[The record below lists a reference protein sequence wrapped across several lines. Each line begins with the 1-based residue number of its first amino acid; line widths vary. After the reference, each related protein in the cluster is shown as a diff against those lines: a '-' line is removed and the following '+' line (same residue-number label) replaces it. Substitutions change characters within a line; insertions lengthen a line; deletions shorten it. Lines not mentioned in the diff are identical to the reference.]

1 MAYASVTYTSASG
14 TTFALTNSSGDP
26 IPYLRQ
32 SDISVT
38 VNGVLKT
45 LTTDYTFNTAGT
57 SIVLNTAVS
66 GVSVVIARVTDIADA
81 TVTYTAGSTLT
92 AQDLNNADNQIR
104 YGLQEFSDTYGALT
118 TGTGDLSALAGF
130 IGSTETWTSDNA
142 HTATTGAIDNRVDSK
157 ITTNNAT
164 VVLRDG
170 SQAMQAALSLGGFKV
185 TNLATPTS
193 NTDASTKAYVDSNVG
208 SVSAS
213 ATAAA
218 ASASAAATSAS
229 NASTSA
235 SAASASQSAAAS
247 SASSASTSAS
257 NASTSASSAS
267 TSASNASTSATNAAT
282 SATSAASSAASALAA
297 FDSFDD
303 RYLGS
308 KASDPTVDNDG
319 DPLNAGDLY
328 YNTTL
333 SIMKVYTGTAWVA
346 AYVPGDAVNISFTP
360 YSTIAATNVQNA
372 VQELTDEKL
381 NLTGG
386 TLTGALVNPLGSAA
400 APSLTFTGD
409 TNTGI
414 YSPGADQVAIT
425 TGGTGRLFIDSS
437 GRLLAGTSTARTNF
451 FGTTLSAVI
460 QTEGTGGST
469 GRGALSVINND
480 VSNNP
485 PYVLLGRSGAAT
497 LGSNAVVVSGSRLGT
512 LTFHG
517 ADGTSFIEAATV
529 AGEVDGTPGTNDMP
543 GRLVFSTTA
552 DGAASPTERLRIDS
566 TGQIQAASLG
576 TAAAPIYSFLNDPNT
591 GIYSP
596 GADQVAISTGGSG
609 RLFIDASGNVG
620 VGVSPTN
627 ASGYSTLDINNAT
640 NGGRLRFLVNGT
652 AYGQIYNNAA
662 TDFRCGTVANVP
674 FHLISNASIALT
686 VDTSQRVGVGTS
698 SPNNKFTLQDGSVL
712 VRSEVTTGT
721 SNSHNIGFSATS
733 TGGVAATI
741 SSYRE
746 NANEASA
753 LTFNTWNGSAF
764 GERMRVSASGS
775 VGIGTSPSYK
785 LHVSGNNAVSADNT
799 IAMSYGRAA
808 NPTDALHKITWGSD
822 DLRIEADTAN
832 TIASNITF
840 TNDGSERARID
851 SSGRLLVGTSSA
863 SDASKFVVQGQVSAN
878 AGQMSVR
885 RNAVGADSAILGSID
900 FDDSSAS
907 LGARIQAVGDATWGT
922 NDYPTRLTFST
933 TADGASGPT
942 ERMRIKSDG
951 QLNTL
956 SSVGGFYS
964 TVTAAAGT
972 TIPTFAGRRSGTT
985 LDNGTDTCY
994 IWSNGNIQNVN
1005 GSYTAISDQK
1015 LKENIA
1021 DANSQWNDFK
1031 AIQIRNWNFKEET
1044 GHETHRQIG
1053 PIAQE
1058 LEQVCPGL
1066 VFETPDRDADGNET
1080 GEVTKGV
1087 NQSVLYMKAVK
1098 ALQEAMERIEQLES
1112 KVAAL
1117 ESA

>member
-130 IGSTETWTSDNA
+130 IGSSETWTSDNA

-257 NASTSASSAS
+257 NAATSASSAS
-267 TSASNASTSATNAAT
+267 TSASNASTSATNAST

-319 DPLNAGDLY
+319 DPLNAGDIY
-328 YNTTL
+328 FNTTL
-333 SIMKVYTGTAWVA
+333 SVMRVYTGTAWVA

-400 APSLTFTGD
+400 APSLTFTGS
-409 TNTGI
+409 TNTGL
-414 YSPGADQVAIT
+414 YSPGSGQVAIST
-425 TGGTGRLFIDSS
+425 NGTGRLFIDSS
-437 GRLLAGTSTARTNF
+437 GRLLAGTSTARSNF
-451 FGTTLSAVI
+451 FGTTLSSLTQI
-460 QTEGTGGST
+460 EGIGGST
-469 GRGALSVINND
+469 ARGSLSVINND

-497 LGSNAVVVSGSRLGT
+497 LGSNAAVVSGSRLGT

-517 ADGTSFIEAATV
+517 ADGASFIEAATV
-529 AGEVDGTPGTNDMP
+529 AGEVDGTPGSNDMPGRLVFSTTSDNAGSPTERMRIDSSGRVGIGSTGPQAQLDVVSSLGVLRLATVAGQTHILFRDTTNSKEGYLNFNNNELIYFRNGPVEAFRCDNQGRLLVGTSTSTSAAIAGDARLQVVGNSTGNAGILALVRSVTAVNTAVLGQIPFADNVGVFAQIDGVCDGTPGTNDYP

-552 DGAASPTERLRIDS
+552 DGA
-566 TGQIQAASLG
+566 
-576 TAAAPIYSFLNDPNT
+576 
-591 GIYSP
+591 
-596 GADQVAISTGGSG
+596 
-609 RLFIDASGNVG
+609 
-620 VGVSPTN
+620 
-627 ASGYSTLDINNAT
+627 
-640 NGGRLRFLVNGT
+640 
-652 AYGQIYNNAA
+652 
-662 TDFRCGTVANVP
+662 
-674 FHLISNASIALT
+674 
-686 VDTSQRVGVGTS
+686 S
-698 SPNNKFTLQDGSVL
+698 S
-712 VRSEVTTGT
+712 
-721 SNSHNIGFSATS
+721 
-733 TGGVAATI
+733 
-741 SSYRE
+741 
-746 NANEASA
+746 
-753 LTFNTWNGSAF
+753 
-764 GERMRVSASGS
+764 
-775 VGIGTSPSYK
+775 
-785 LHVSGNNAVSADNT
+785 
-799 IAMSYGRAA
+799 
-808 NPTDALHKITWGSD
+808 
-822 DLRIEADTAN
+822 
-832 TIASNITF
+832 
-840 TNDGSERARID
+840 
-851 SSGRLLVGTSSA
+851 
-863 SDASKFVVQGQVSAN
+863 
-878 AGQMSVR
+878 
-885 RNAVGADSAILGSID
+885 
-900 FDDSSAS
+900 
-907 LGARIQAVGDATWGT
+907 
-922 NDYPTRLTFST
+922 
-933 TADGASGPT
+933 PT
-942 ERMRIKSDG
+942 ERMRITNGGSILLGCTTAPNVGAASTSSGFAINGTGSDAWISMKQDNQILG
-951 QLNTL
+951 YFRRDGTDGTVFDFRKGNAT
-956 SSVGGFYS
+956 VGS
-964 TVTAAAGT
+964 ISVTASA
-972 TIPTFAGRRSGTT
+972 
-985 LDNGTDTCY
+985 
-994 IWSNGNIQNVN
+994 
-1005 GSYTAISDQK
+1005 TAYNTSSDYR
-1015 LKENIA
+1015 LKENVTAVTDGIA
-1021 DANSQWNDFK
+1021 RLQQLKPSRFNFK
-1031 AIQIRNWNFKEET
+1031 ADPDKIVDGFIAHEAQAVVPECVT
-1044 GHETHRQIG
+1044 GTKDE
-1053 PIAQE
+1053 
-1058 LEQVCPGL
+1058 V
-1066 VFETPDRDADGNET
+1066 DADGNPVYQ
-1080 GEVTKGV
+1080 GID
-1087 NQSVLYMKAVK
+1087 QSKLVPLLTA
-1098 ALQEAMERIEQLES
+1098 ALQEAIGEIKSLKDR
-1112 KVAAL
+1112 VAAL
-1117 ESA
+1117 EAS